1 MKRKII
7 LYFMIVI
14 LFTLGLVMIG
24 FSIGIRQY
32 YYRGIVNTFQSQ
44 ADAVPSVWTKQT
56 DFSNAD
62 LVGFSDEIIKSYQF
76 KGAELQLLT
85 RRGQLIKSSTGFYE
99 DKIYSVDSCVLD
111 FKTTYKIE
119 ENKFSG
125 EKIMAVYTPFVFDGQ
140 VLGILRYATAL
151 TKVNTLI
158 NNLVGY
164 GMIICMVIAI
174 IVFLISLRLGNI
186 IVKPLNDII
195 NFTKKMAEGKYK
207 EKIENIYPYELG
219 ELAKMLN
226 YMGDEILKTD
236 RLKNDFIS
244 SISHEL
250 RTPLTGIKGWIETMQ
265 EPNGLSDEEL
275 KFGVG
280 IINDESE
287 RLISLVENLLD
298 FSRYQSDRIELIL
311 SEVKVDKLIREVTF
325 QLQKKAEKKEIRF
338 IVETIPAVITADGS
352 KLKQVILNVLDN
364 AIKFSYKESTIHV
377 TQSINNNIV
386 LIKISDTGIGIKEED
401 TNYVMES
408 FYKIDPK
415 SIGAGLGLVISRNIV
430 DMHKGTLKIDSE
442 YGKGTSVII
451 SLPLEESRIVK

>member
-1 MKRKII
+1 
-7 LYFMIVI
+7 
-14 LFTLGLVMIG
+14 
-24 FSIGIRQY
+24 
-32 YYRGIVNTFQSQ
+32 
-44 ADAVPSVWTKQT
+44 
-56 DFSNAD
+56 
-62 LVGFSDEIIKSYQF
+62 
-76 KGAELQLLT
+76 
-85 RRGQLIKSSTGFYE
+85 
-99 DKIYSVDSCVLD
+99 
-111 FKTTYKIE
+111 
-119 ENKFSG
+119 
-125 EKIMAVYTPFVFDGQ
+125 
-140 VLGILRYATAL
+140 
-151 TKVNTLI
+151 
-158 NNLVGY
+158 
-164 GMIICMVIAI
+164 
-174 IVFLISLRLGNI
+174 
-186 IVKPLNDII
+186 
-195 NFTKKMAEGKYK
+195 
-207 EKIENIYPYELG
+207 
-219 ELAKMLN
+219 
-226 YMGDEILKTD
+226 MGDEILKTD